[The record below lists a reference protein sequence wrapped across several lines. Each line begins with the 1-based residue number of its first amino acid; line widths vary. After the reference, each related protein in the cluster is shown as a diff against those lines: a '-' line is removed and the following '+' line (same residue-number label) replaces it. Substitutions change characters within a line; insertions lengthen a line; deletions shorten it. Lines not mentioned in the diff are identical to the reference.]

1 MSFDLS
7 PYVDWSLLLLRFMVG
22 MVFLASGF
30 LHLKAPEE
38 RARSIGMSKG
48 FTVFLG
54 AAELLG
60 GAAVIAGVLTQWAAI
75 GLNLVLLG
83 AIYMKVVKWKTGFWG
98 EKSSGWHYDLVFFVM
113 NLVILCTNG
122 GTISLMQGR

>member
-1 MSFDLS
+1 
-7 PYVDWSLLLLRFMVG
+7 
-22 MVFLASGF
+22 
-30 LHLKAPEE
+30 
-38 RARSIGMSKG
+38 MSKG

-98 EKSSGWHYDLVFFVM
+98 EKSSGWHYDLMFFVM

-122 GTISLMQGR
+122 GTISLMHGR